1 MTHVVYNKDTTRL
14 LNSKTYANPG
24 TAKAALTRAA
34 KNDCTM
40 IKAEY
45 AITET
50 NEFYNNIEKIVTRQS
65 MMGSKDFQERVNTP
79 FACSPRSETYW
90 CS

>member
-14 LNSKTYANPG
+14 LNQIRYA
-24 TAKAALTRAA
+24 TRAAAKAALTRAA
-34 KNDCTM
+34 KADNTL